1 MEKYRV
7 EIKRSAVKELKKIPK
22 KDLKVIIE
30 KIGLLSQYPRPKESK
45 KLSDDERYRLCNG
58 KYRFLYYVED
68 AVVIIFV
75 VKIPQRKDIYKQ

>member
-30 KIGLLSQYPRPKESK
+30 KIGLLSQDPRPKESK
-45 KLSDDERYRLCNG
+45 KLSDDERYRLRYG
-58 KYRFLYYVED
+58 KYRILYYIED
-68 AVVIIFV
+68 AVLIVFV
-75 VKIPQRKDIYKQ
+75 VKIAQRKDI